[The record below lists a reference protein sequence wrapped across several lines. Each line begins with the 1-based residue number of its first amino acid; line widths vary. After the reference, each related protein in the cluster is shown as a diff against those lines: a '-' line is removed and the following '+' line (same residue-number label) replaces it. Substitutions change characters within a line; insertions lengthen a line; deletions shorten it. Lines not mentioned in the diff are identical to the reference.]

1 MARIEKISLFPLK
14 EQELFDTLFLEF
26 QLCKP
31 ARLKTNSAQF
41 WPKTYHDVA
50 PSPPP
55 PPPTVNKDR

>member
-31 ARLKTNSAQF
+31 ARLRLTQLGSDQKRTM
-41 WPKTYHDVA
+41 T
-50 PSPPP
+50 
-55 PPPTVNKDR
+55 